1 LRRAIICCAIRVCLN
16 GLPVS
21 AQTSDDVAEGI
32 RQGILRDLSKSGM
45 DVGSMDVK
53 IESVSVRNAETI
65 ALASFSS
72 KGGTGSLKLMYTME
86 RLGDGW
92 HIKRPPGKTE
102 EAAYRELEDE
112 DGIKFKVRE
121 RSILATPGGRSFGL
135 TGFGLVDSKG
145 RFIELELADRTAVDG
160 VIVTKEFGKIILK
173 SMNPD
178 VYMATETQ
186 IGKMHAYLSARSGK

>member
-1 LRRAIICCAIRVCLN
+1 MRRAIICCAILVCLN

-86 RLGDGW
+86 RLGDG
-92 HIKRPPGKTE
+92 
-102 EAAYRELEDE
+102 
-112 DGIKFKVRE
+112 
-121 RSILATPGGRSFGL
+121 
-135 TGFGLVDSKG
+135 
-145 RFIELELADRTAVDG
+145 
-160 VIVTKEFGKIILK
+160 
-173 SMNPD
+173 
-178 VYMATETQ
+178 
-186 IGKMHAYLSARSGK
+186 